1 MKQERVGFFYAI
13 SAFLFWGLC
22 PIYYKQ
28 ISMIPPF
35 EILAH
40 RVVFSVFV
48 LIILLSISK
57 QFFTLKPILKSFAKM
72 KYLIFASILISINWF
87 TFIYAISIDKI
98 VEASLGY
105 FITPL
110 VNVALGF
117 LFFSERV
124 NKLQGFSIVLALF
137 AVIYELITL
146 GSIPIIALVLAF
158 SFGFYGMLRKRVQI
172 ASIPGLFIETIIML
186 PIALFY
192 LFYLVDNNQ
201 SYFNTLDN
209 YNLFILSL
217 SGLVTVLPLLWFNNA
232 ATKMSLTALGFLQ
245 YLGPTVAFIVAI
257 TLYNE
262 ELSIN
267 KLFTFILI
275 WIALVLFSFGRLNKK
290 KKN

>member
-1 MKQERVGFFYAI
+1 MKQEKIGLFYAI

-35 EILAH
+35 EVLAH

-117 LFFSERV
+117 LIFSERV

-137 AVIYELITL
+137 AVIYELVTL
-146 GSIPIIALVLAF
+146 GTIPIIALALAF

-192 LFYLVDNNQ
+192 LIYLVDNNQ

-217 SGLVTVLPLLWFNNA
+217 SGLVTVLPLLWFNSA
-232 ATKMSLTALGFLQ
+232 ATRMSFTTLGFLQ
-245 YLGPTVAFIVAI
+245 YIGPTVAFIIAI
-257 TLYNE
+257 TIYNE
-262 ELSIN
+262 ELSLN
-267 KLFTFILI
+267 KLLTFVLI
-275 WIALVLFSFGRLNKK
+275 WIALVLFSIGGLKRV
-290 KKN
+290 KN

>member
-1 MKQERVGFFYAI
+1 M
-13 SAFLFWGLC
+13 L
-22 PIYYKQ
+22 
-28 ISMIPPF
+28 
-35 EILAH
+35 
-40 RVVFSVFV
+40 
-48 LIILLSISK
+48 
-57 QFFTLKPILKSFAKM
+57 
-72 KYLIFASILISINWF
+72 
-87 TFIYAISIDKI
+87 
-98 VEASLGY
+98 
-105 FITPL
+105 
-110 VNVALGF
+110 
-117 LFFSERV
+117 
-124 NKLQGFSIVLALF
+124 
-137 AVIYELITL
+137 TL

-217 SGLVTVLPLLWFNNA
+217 SGLVTVLPLLWFNSA
-232 ATKMSLTALGFLQ
+232 ATRMSLTTLGFLQ
-245 YLGPTVAFIVAI
+245 YLGPTVAFIIAI

-290 KKN
+290 EKN

>member
-1 MKQERVGFFYAI
+1 MKQEKIGLFYAI

-35 EILAH
+35 EVLAH

-48 LIILLSISK
+48 LILLLSISK
-57 QFFTLKPILKSFAKM
+57 QFFTLKPIFKSFAKM

-124 NKLQGFSIVLALF
+124 NKLQGFSIILALF

-146 GSIPIIALVLAF
+146 GTIPIIALVLAF
-158 SFGFYGMLRKRVQI
+158 SFGFYGMLRKKVKI

-186 PIALFY
+186 PLALFY
-192 LFYLVDNNQ
+192 LLYLVDNNQ

-217 SGLVTVLPLLWFNNA
+217 SGLVTVLPLLWFNSA
-232 ATKMSLTALGFLQ
+232 ATRMSLTTLGFLQ
-245 YLGPTVAFIVAI
+245 YIGPTVAFIIAI
-257 TLYNE
+257 TIYNE
-262 ELSIN
+262 ELSLN
-267 KLFTFILI
+267 KLLTFVLI
-275 WIALVLFSFGRLNKK
+275 WIALVLFSLGGLKK
-290 KKN
+290 RVKN

>member
-1 MKQERVGFFYAI
+1 MKQEKIGLFYAI

-57 QFFTLKPILKSFAKM
+57 QFITLKPILKSFAKM

-124 NKLQGFSIVLALF
+124 NKLQGFSILLALF
-137 AVIYELITL
+137 SVIYELLTL

-217 SGLVTVLPLLWFNNA
+217 SGLVTVLPLLWFNSA
-232 ATKMSLTALGFLQ
+232 ATRMSLTTLGFLQ
-245 YLGPTVAFIVAI
+245 YLGPTVAFIIAI

-290 KKN
+290 EKN

>member
-1 MKQERVGFFYAI
+1 MKQEKIGLFYAI

-57 QFFTLKPILKSFAKM
+57 QFITLKPILKSFAKM

-124 NKLQGFSIVLALF
+124 NKLQGFSIILALF
-137 AVIYELITL
+137 AVIYELLTL

-217 SGLVTVLPLLWFNNA
+217 SGLVTVLPLLWFNSA
-232 ATKMSLTALGFLQ
+232 ATRMSLTTLGFLQ
-245 YLGPTVAFIVAI
+245 YLGPTVAFIIAI

-290 KKN
+290 EKN

>member
-1 MKQERVGFFYAI
+1 MKQEKIGLFYAI

-57 QFFTLKPILKSFAKM
+57 QFITLKPILKSFAKM

-124 NKLQGFSIVLALF
+124 NKLQGFSIILALF
-137 AVIYELITL
+137 AVIYELLTL

-217 SGLVTVLPLLWFNNA
+217 SGLVTVLPLLWFNSV
-232 ATKMSLTALGFLQ
+232 ATRMSLTTLGFLQ
-245 YLGPTVAFIVAI
+245 YLGPTVAFIIAI

-290 KKN
+290 EKN